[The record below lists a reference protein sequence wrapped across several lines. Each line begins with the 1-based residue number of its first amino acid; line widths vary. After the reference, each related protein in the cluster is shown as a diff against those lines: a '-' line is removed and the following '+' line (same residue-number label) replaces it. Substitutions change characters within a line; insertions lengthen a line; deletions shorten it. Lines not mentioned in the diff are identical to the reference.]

1 MYTASKLYSQKDML
15 MMFNTELR
23 NVGLFTSLSFGLLT
37 ISRFYRQ
44 ADDDIYNL
52 IYILFSGVFLFLS
65 IMIARYLIDDMN
77 IILINIEDKRKAMVK
92 KWLLLPKI
100 VYYSNILML
109 LFTYYTLFRQFMAN
123 KDSFSH

>member
-37 ISRFYRQ
+37 ISRFYRN
-44 ADDDIYNL
+44 ADDDIYNM
-52 IYILFSGVFLFLS
+52 IYILFSGVFLFISVL
-65 IMIARYLIDDMN
+65 IAKYLIEDMN
-77 IILINIEDKRKAMVK
+77 TILISIEDKRKKMVK

-123 KDSFSH
+123 KDSFTH

>member
-37 ISRFYRQ
+37 ISRFYRK
-44 ADDDIYNL
+44 ADDDIYNM
-52 IYILFSGVFLFLS
+52 IYILFSGVFLFISVL
-65 IMIARYLIDDMN
+65 IAKYLIEDMN
-77 IILINIEDKRKAMVK
+77 TILISIEDKRKKMVK

-100 VYYSNILML
+100 VYYSNILMI
-109 LFTYYTLFRQFMAN
+109 LFTYYTLFRQFMDN
-123 KDSFSH
+123 KDSFTH